1 MHLSKTALL
10 RIFQA
15 LMLDSLC
22 THIAPKQ
29 HRGSTEAAQS
39 EKPGEVAV
47 FLSSFLK
54 KKATIF

>member
-1 MHLSKTALL
+1 
-10 RIFQA
+10 
-15 LMLDSLC
+15 MLDSLC